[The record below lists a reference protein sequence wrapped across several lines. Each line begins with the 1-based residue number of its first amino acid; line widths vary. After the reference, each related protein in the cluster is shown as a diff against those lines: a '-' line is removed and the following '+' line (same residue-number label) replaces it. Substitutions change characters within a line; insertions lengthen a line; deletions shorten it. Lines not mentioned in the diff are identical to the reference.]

1 MGRAGL
7 LSCVYRVSM
16 WAGTGVVRLSL
27 RLLARP
33 GSSATLVLQRAGPFD
48 SFPSLKAQTRFWVQA
63 VSVGEVALARQFT
76 VALVDR
82 FDGCGAVLT
91 SSTPAGQRV
100 LDNAFSHEDRIATGP
115 FPFDDIRSVARALD
129 AYRPAV
135 LILLETEL
143 WPTLIQETA
152 ARGIP
157 IAVLNARLS
166 ARSERHYR
174 RFASLMSPILEAVS
188 VFGVQTDETADRLRR
203 LGVATERV
211 VVTGSMKYDSVT
223 FPAAEPDRARVLEAL
238 GLAAHRHGPL
248 VVAGSTRPGEE
259 DALLDAFCRLHPDFP
274 EMKLILAPRHLRRMA
289 EVESAIDKHSL
300 SWRRRSEEVG
310 GDSSAPVI
318 VLDTIGELQS
328 VYSLADVTFVGGGLY
343 PGIGGHNP
351 LEPAAL
357 GKPVIF
363 GPHMDNC
370 RDIADSLVEAGGATT
385 VADATELADAVRRL
399 LADDGLRANTG
410 LRAREAVQSGQGAT
424 ERSLDLL
431 AGLLE
436 PTGSGS

>member
-1 MGRAGL
+1 MRCKGRAGL
-7 LSCVYRVSM
+7 LNLTYHASM
-16 WAGTGVVRLSL
+16 WAAAVVLRPTL

-33 GSSATLVLQRAGPFD
+33 GSSAALVLRRTGPFD
-48 SFPSLKAQTRFWVQA
+48 SFPSLEAQTRFWVQA
-63 VSVGEVALARQFT
+63 VSVGEVALARRFT

-82 FDGCGAVLT
+82 FGGSGTVLT

-100 LDNAFSHEDRIATGP
+100 LDDAFPDEHRIATGP
-115 FPFDDIRSVARALD
+115 FPFDDTRSVTRALD
-129 AYRPAV
+129 AYRPAA

-143 WPTLIQETA
+143 WPTLIRETA
-152 ARGIP
+152 VRGIP
-157 IAVLNARLS
+157 IAVLNGRLS

-174 RFASLMSPILEAVS
+174 RLGALMGSIFEAVS

-203 LGVATERV
+203 LGVAPERV
-211 VVTGSMKYDSVT
+211 AVTGSMKYDSVD
-223 FPAAEPDRARVLEAL
+223 FPAAEPDRARLLEAL
-238 GLAAHRHGPL
+238 GLDADHGPL

-259 DALLDAFCRLHPDFP
+259 DALLEAFCRLRTDFP
-274 EMKLILAPRHLRRMA
+274 DMKLILAPRHLKRIA
-289 EVESAIDKHSL
+289 EVESAIDKHGL
-300 SWRRRSEEVG
+300 AWRRRSEEAG

-328 VYSLADVTFVGGGLY
+328 VYSLADVAFVGGGLF

-370 RDIADSLVEAGGATT
+370 RDIADALVEAGGATT
-385 VADATELADAVRRL
+385 VADAMELADAVRRL
-399 LADDGLRANTG
+399 LADDGLRAVTG
-410 LRAREAVQSGQGAT
+410 DRARDAVRRGQGAT

-436 PTGSGS
+436 TRGS